1 VNGLGEKKAAQGLH
15 GSKSRIHLQPL
26 SEKRSLKRPERG
38 SGGEAKESS
47 LVEINFQRGLRER
60 MS

>member
-1 VNGLGEKKAAQGLH
+1 VNSAGEKKAAQELR
-15 GSKSRIHLQPL
+15 GSKSLLHLQPL

-47 LVEINFQRGLRER
+47 LVEINFQRGLQGR